1 MVQAA
6 THEITAELFTGYKVE
21 KLLAIEALESSPA
34 KQMDVA
40 AVALRLGAPL
50 RRMAMTVWPQDTV
63 QFAFLFQESMH

>member
-1 MVQAA
+1 
-6 THEITAELFTGYKVE
+6 VE